1 MQRRATT
8 LAPSRK
14 RARNSGDDR
23 AAKPKTRAVTRTSA
37 AAAAANAAAATR
49 IQRWLRQRRFRV
61 RMNAVEPVSLEPVHT
76 IQRPFV
82 LVDGDGSGR
91 FCVFET
97 ELLARTIIETG
108 HVVNPL
114 TRLPLN
120 RVEVA
125 RLHNAYAAAHPGA
138 NLRHSIAA
146 GVLRAAAERDRLATV
161 MYLEHCAA
169 KAAEK
174 LMLLADRATRYSRS
188 RLVYSGLGDGIASV
202 HLKLA
207 RPGDAGVA
215 RVLDDATARRALRYA
230 VHKYGN
236 AALSLFDEAPDDYAA
251 LIEALRRRWLHIR
264 GALHAPRPD
273 VALYVDGVF
282 QTSPVAS

>member
-1 MQRRATT
+1 MQRRAAT
-8 LAPSRK
+8 RK
-14 RARNSGDDR
+14 RARGDAR
-23 AAKPKTRAVTRTSA
+23 ASAPRVVKTRARETA
-37 AAAAANAAAATR
+37 AAVRTRAGNAAGAATR

-114 TRLPLN
+114 TRVPLN
-120 RVEVA
+120 RVEVT
-125 RLHNAYAAAHPGA
+125 RLHNAFAAAHPGA
-138 NLRHSIAA
+138 NLRHSIVA
-146 GVLRAAAERDRLATV
+146 GAIQAAAERDRLATV

-188 RLVYSGLGDGIASV
+188 RLVYSGMGDGIAAV

-282 QTSPVAS
+282 QTSAVAL